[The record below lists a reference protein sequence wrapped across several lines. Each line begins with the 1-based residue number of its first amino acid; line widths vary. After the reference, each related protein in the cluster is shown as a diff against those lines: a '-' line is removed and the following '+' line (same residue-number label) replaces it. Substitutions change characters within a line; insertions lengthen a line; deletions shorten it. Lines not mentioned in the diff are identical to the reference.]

1 MAIPLGLK
9 KEYISPMTEAQAK
22 EKEIYYEVTSSTTK
36 SDILDFFDKHNRP
49 HNRSYVYVKTRSG
62 KEVILEVF
70 KISPYFEGSSY
81 EASTGKLKHEF
92 LDEKQLLQIC
102 LNPATKKMEI
112 NDGKTTIFLDEYNLR
127 FYMDDAKKVLRT
139 YGKDKVPDMSI
150 TGEQYYQKVKEMYDI
165 AYQIMNKQLLP
176 NIFDL
181 IPLKKDRT
189 FQANR
194 RIYIYENGVTCYEH
208 GYKIALCIVPDETVE
223 FRDEYDMSEDANEYR
238 ARLAISFIMGVKKAN
253 ILLDRDLKIQ
263 DIKKKVRYLKQ
274 EDLNVGA
281 IYKEKNGPEFLFL
294 GRIAISYE
302 FTRNG
307 TLYLHPLEYTDCK
320 PIKYYY
326 YIKVT
331 KKIREIIDKSK
342 NLDEFLELLANEKLK
357 VSFDDFGFSVRRDTV
372 AAPRKFVEETS
383 FPFEGKG
390 WVNVNKFGVHATPGL
405 PCKVMFTMDIMDGR
419 TSTMKTNHFVI
430 GYDESK

>member
-9 KEYISPMTEAQAK
+9 KEYISPMTKAQAK
-22 EKEIYYEVTSSTTK
+22 GKGIYYEVTSSTTK

-139 YGKDKVPDMSI
+139 YGKDKIPDMSI
-150 TGEQYYQKVKEMYDI
+150 TGEQYYQKIKEMYDV

-194 RIYIYENGVTCYEH
+194 RIYIYENGVSCYEH

-281 IYKEKNGPEFLFL
+281 IYKEKNGAEFLFL
-294 GRIAISYE
+294 GRIALSYE
-302 FTRNG
+302 FTRDY
-307 TLYLHPLEYTDCK
+307 TLYVHPLEYTDCK